1 MTVSLNSPSERHN
14 YRPQRSCCK
23 VMSPVCQSFFSQG
36 VLCPSMHHRSHD
48 WGVSVQGS
56 LCLGCLC
63 QGGGVS
69 RGFSVQGGVSVQG
82 CLCRMFSGQA
92 GSLLGVSVWEGL
104 CQGNQPYSNEQ
115 AVPIPLECI
124 LVYGRI
130 CSENKHA
137 GLEILIRL

>member
-14 YRPQRSCCK
+14 YRPQRSCGK

-48 WGVSVQGS
+48 WGVSVQGG

-69 RGFSVQGGVSVQG
+69 RGFSVQGGVSV
-82 CLCRMFSGQA
+82 R
-92 GSLLGVSVWEGL
+92 GVSVGCSLARRGL
-104 CQGNQPYSNEQ
+104 CWGS
-115 AVPIPLECI
+115 LS
-124 LVYGRI
+124 GRV
-130 CSENKHA
+130 SA
-137 GLEILIRL
+137 REISPTVTSRRYPSHWNAFLFMDVFVVKTNMQVWRS